1 MPVLARLPPYEYKTN
16 DDRFCLMD
24 KKAAP
29 TIRDLYPN
37 LSEKEIAVA
46 EDNLEQ
52 YLLLMLRIYER
63 IQGDPESYARFRA
76 LTEKIHA
83 VSLKSSR
90 SVSLP
95 DANSNH
101 PL

>member
-1 MPVLARLPPYEYKTN
+1 METKP
-16 DDRFCLMD
+16 
-24 KKAAP
+24 AP
-29 TIRDLYPN
+29 TIRDLYPDFTDEQ
-37 LSEKEIAVA
+37 LAEA

-83 VSLKSSR
+83 VSLKPSR
-90 SVSLP
+90 SAPLP

-101 PL
+101 PS